1 MDLELADLNVLVS
14 GASRGIGFAIAEAFA
29 AEGARLALVAR
40 GAEALLRA
48 SNAVGSQHTPLTIV
62 ADMTAEDQIR
72 ASIET
77 VEGKFGQLDIVVANI
92 GSGASMAGYEVGRD
106 EWERAMTLNFFGAA
120 TLASIVAPRLAK
132 QGKGSLIFVSSIAGL
147 ETVGAPAPYAAAKAA
162 LQSLVKSYARLLGPN
177 QVRVNAV
184 APGNV
189 LFPGGVWDRKLQQD
203 RPGVEE
209 MLMREVPL
217 QRFAEP
223 KEIAEVVAF
232 IASPRSSFVT
242 GATIVVD
249 GGQTRAN

>member
-1 MDLELADLNVLVS
+1 LADLNVLVS

-132 QGKGSLIFVSSIAGL
+132 QG
-147 ETVGAPAPYAAAKAA
+147 
-162 LQSLVKSYARLLGPN
+162 
-177 QVRVNAV
+177 
-184 APGNV
+184 
-189 LFPGGVWDRKLQQD
+189 
-203 RPGVEE
+203 
-209 MLMREVPL
+209 
-217 QRFAEP
+217 
-223 KEIAEVVAF
+223 
-232 IASPRSSFVT
+232 
-242 GATIVVD
+242 
-249 GGQTRAN
+249 